1 MARRD
6 RFLDDLLTVASQLP
20 WQAGVGLAAVS
31 FLVLHFVAAAFGVAP
46 AATNLADMG
55 SVVGHQVVHVF
66 AFLFQFILPPVFL
79 FGAVASFIKRVKRG
93 HLLDAAATDP
103 RGAVS
108 AMGWRDFEA
117 LVGES
122 FRRDGYQVDERGG
135 SAPDGGID
143 FVILKGGER
152 YLVQCKH
159 WKTQQIG
166 VTVIREL
173 NGVIAAHGAHGGIVV
188 TGGGFTR
195 DAREFADR
203 CKIRLIGGEE
213 LVRLIGSGS
222 PIVTSP
228 PQCPECGAEMV
239 ERIAKQGKFA
249 GKAFWGCRQ
258 YPKCRGI
265 LATA

>member
-1 MARRD
+1 MAKRD
-6 RFLDDLLTVASQLP
+6 RFLDDLLAVASQLP
-20 WQAGVGLAAVS
+20 WQVGVGLAAVS
-31 FLVLHFVAAAFGVAP
+31 FLVLHFVAAAFGVTP

-55 SVVGHQVVHVF
+55 SVVGHQVVHVS
-66 AFLFQFILPPVFL
+66 AFFFQFILPPVFL

-143 FVILKGGER
+143 LVLLKGGQR

-173 NGVIAAHGAHGGIVV
+173 NGVIAAHGARGGIVV
-188 TGGGFTR
+188 TGGGYTR

-239 ERIAKQGKFA
+239 ERIARQGKFV

>member
-6 RFLDDLLTVASQLP
+6 RFLDDLLAVASQMP
-20 WQAGVGLAAVS
+20 WQAGVGLAVVS
-31 FLVLHFVAAAFGVAP
+31 FLMLHFVAAAFAMAP

-55 SVVGHQVVHVF
+55 SVVGHQGVYVF

-79 FGAVASFIKRVKRG
+79 FGALASFIKRVKG
-93 HLLDAAATDP
+93 VHLLDAAAADP

-122 FRRDGYQVDERGG
+122 FRRGGYQVNERGG
-135 SAPDGGID
+135 SDPDGGID
-143 FVILKGGER
+143 LVVLKDGER

-173 NGVIAAHGAHGGIVV
+173 NGVVAAQGAHGGIVV

-222 PIVTSP
+222 PIVTSAP
-228 PQCPECGAEMV
+228 RCPECGAEMV

>member
-1 MARRD
+1 M
-6 RFLDDLLTVASQLP
+6 TS
-20 WQAGVGLAAVS
+20 
-31 FLVLHFVAAAFGVAP
+31 VAAAFGVAP

-55 SVVGHQVVHVF
+55 SVVGHQGVYVF
-66 AFLFQFILPPVFL
+66 AFLFQFILPPAFL
-79 FGAVASFIKRVKRG
+79 FGAVASFIKRVKGG
-93 HLLDAAATDP
+93 HLLDAAAADP

-108 AMGWRDFEA
+108 AMGWQDFEA

-143 FVILKGGER
+143 LVILKGGER
-152 YLVQCKH
+152 HLVQCKH
-159 WKTQQIG
+159 WKTQQSG

-173 NGVIAAHGAHGGIVV
+173 NGVIAAQGAHGGIVA

-195 DAREFADR
+195 DARELADR
-203 CKIRLIGGEE
+203 CKIRLIGGED
-213 LVRLIGSGS
+213 LVRWIGSGS
-222 PIVTSP
+222 PIVTSL
-228 PQCPECGAEMV
+228 PQCPECGAEMA

-258 YPKCRGI
+258 YPSAEGPWQFPD
-265 LATA
+265 